1 VSLLYNFFLLLYR
14 TAITITGLW
23 NKKAR
28 DWQKGRRGQWQ
39 RLATALASGRPRKR
53 IWMHCASLGEFEQGR
68 PVLEALRTQQPDAFI
83 VLTFFSPSGYQV
95 RHNWDGADYICYL
108 PMDGPAAS
116 KRFLKTVNP
125 SIAFF
130 VKYEFWHY
138 YLKELHSRHIPT
150 ILVSGAFRKSQ
161 PFFRP
166 WGGFFRRML
175 NCFNVLTVQDLKS
188 QTLLQGIGLTSKV
201 HLTGDTRYDRVAQIA
216 AAAKDLPLI
225 ETFRG
230 SAKLIIAGSTWPDD
244 ERMLRETLPHIPLDW
259 KLIIAPHEVHEAH
272 ILSIKSLFGDAAAR
286 YSSFAPGSD
295 ARVLIIDNIGM
306 LSSLYRYGEIAC
318 IGGGYS
324 RSGIHNVLEPAV
336 FGLPV
341 IMGPEY
347 QKFSEAV
354 TMVKKGFAHPA
365 ADADTFRRI
374 LTDLIQD
381 DEGRHALQAL
391 IRTHIYDHVGATAK
405 ILALLPQLA

>member
-1 VSLLYNFFLLLYR
+1 VSLLYNLFLLLYR
-14 TAITITGLW
+14 AAIAITALW
-23 NKKAR
+23 NKKAQE
-28 DWQKGRRGQWQ
+28 WQNGRKGQWQ
-39 RLATALASGRPRKR
+39 RLTAALASAGLGKR

-68 PVLEALRTQQPDAFI
+68 PVLEALRLQYPDAFI
-83 VLTFFSPSGYQV
+83 VLTFFSPSGYMV
-95 RHNWDGADYICYL
+95 RKNWDGADYICYL
-108 PMDGPAAS
+108 PMDGPIAAR
-116 KRFLKTVNP
+116 RFVSIVRP

-130 VKYEFWHY
+130 VKYEFWHH
-138 YLKELHSRHIPT
+138 YLRELGDRDIPA

-166 WGGFFRRML
+166 WGSFFRAILSR
-175 NCFNVLTVQDLKS
+175 FRILTVQDAKS
-188 QTLLQGIGLTSKV
+188 ETLLRKIGLAAKTHV
-201 HLTGDTRYDRVAQIA
+201 TGDTRYDRVAQIA
-216 AAAKDLPLI
+216 EGTTDLPLI
-225 ETFRG
+225 EVFRG
-230 SAKLIIAGSTWPDD
+230 TAKLIIAGSTWPED
-244 ERMLRETLPHIPLDW
+244 ERMLQATLSHIPSDW
-259 KLIIAPHEVHEAH
+259 KLIIAPHEVHDAH
-272 ILSIKSLFGDAAAR
+272 IHSIRSLFEDVATL
-286 YSSFAPGSD
+286 YSSFTPDTD

-365 ADADTFRRI
+365 ADADTYIRI
-374 LTDLIQD
+374 LSELIQD
-381 DEGRHALQAL
+381 DDGRHALQGL
-391 IRTHIYDHVGATAK
+391 IRAHIQDHKGATAK
-405 ILALLPQLA
+405 ILALLPQLS